1 MVKARRFVLAKH
13 FVGEPKED
21 DFELVEEEL
30 PDLKDGEI
38 RVEAVALSVD
48 PYMRPY
54 SVNHPVGTTMFGSQ
68 VARIVESRSEA
79 YPVGKLVVGQ
89 FGWRERAVVDV
100 GKQDLT
106 GLPKPYIVPDF
117 KGLSKS
123 LALGVL
129 GMTGNTAYFGFLE
142 LCKPK
147 AGETVAVTGAAGA
160 VGSTVGQIA
169 KIKGCKVIG
178 FAGSDDKVKWLTSEL
193 GFDHAFNYKTT
204 DIDEALKK
212 AAPNGIDCYF
222 DNVGGKLS
230 STIIKQM
237 NNFGRISVCGSVASY
252 NEDPSNLPE
261 APIIQR
267 AIVGKQL
274 KMEGFLVK
282 RWSNRWLEGINQL
295 LQWIVEG
302 KLKYN
307 ETVTRGFENMPTA
320 FIEMLQGKNVGKAV
334 VKV

>member
-222 DNVGGKLS
+222 DNLRSSNGQLS
-230 STIIKQM
+230 G
-237 NNFGRISVCGSVASY
+237 NNSRWKVSLSNAGRIGGSRESTSCCNGSSRA
-252 NEDPSNLPE
+252 NLSTTKRSPE
-261 APIIQR
+261 ASRICR
-267 AIVGKQL
+267 
-274 KMEGFLVK
+274 
-282 RWSNRWLEGINQL
+282 QL
-295 LQWIVEG
+295 LSRCCRE
-302 KLKYN
+302 
-307 ETVTRGFENMPTA
+307 R
-320 FIEMLQGKNVGKAV
+320 MLARRW
-334 VKV
+334 